1 MKAAEANYNEMT
13 RQTNRLHSLSKQLEK
28 LITSSLPGELKA
40 QAKAL
45 QKELNDWDA
54 KMVQRLSK
62 AYDDVENYENG
73 FTANYIRAFN
83 EADSSEP
90 RVTEGTKRV
99 IEELNKEWSL
109 LKTEGDRLESE
120 AIPNLNKLL
129 FEAGIGALNSK

>member
-1 MKAAEANYNEMT
+1 MT

-28 LITSSLPGELKA
+28 LIRSGLTDSLIG

-45 QKELNDWDA
+45 QNELKQWDA

-99 IEELNKEWSL
+99 IEEHNKQWSL
-109 LKTEGDRLESE
+109 LRAEGNRLEYE
-120 AIPNLNKLL
+120 AIPSLNKLL
-129 FEAGIGALNSK
+129 FEAGVGALNNK

>member
-1 MKAAEANYNEMT
+1 LT
-13 RQTNRLHSLSKQLEK
+13 DSL
-28 LITSSLPGELKA
+28 IG

-45 QKELNDWDA
+45 QNELKQWDA

-99 IEELNKEWSL
+99 IEEHNKQWSL
-109 LKTEGDRLESE
+109 LRAEGNRLEYE
-120 AIPNLNKLL
+120 AIPSLNKLL
-129 FEAGIGALNSK
+129 FEAGVGALNNK